1 MISEQRIEGYEL
13 QGTLSIISTNNT
25 NQNGSQDYNLKLD

>member
-13 QGTLSIISTNNT
+13 QGTPSLITNNT
-25 NQNGSQDYNLKLD
+25 NQNGSQDYNLKLN